1 MIWTNRGTDRTGA
14 ETIVGCSMGR
24 TYIIRTREGIVTLL
38 AQTWV
43 EMGFDSVDEAKAYA
57 EGVA

>member
-1 MIWTNRGTDRTGA
+1 MNWQTRNGDLVAVT
-14 ETIVGCSMGR
+14 MGR

-57 EGVA
+57 EGAA

>member
-1 MIWTNRGTDRTGA
+1 MNWQTRNGDLVAVT
-14 ETIVGCSMGR
+14 MGR